1 MTVQTKKTMVAPERD
16 NLLDAALRRITPT
29 GTEHFRPYDRYGK
42 TLPGLTW
49 LPLSQDPATG
59 HDVFLLRFA
68 PGARSLPHEHAG
80 PEEFLVL
87 EGELVDSDGTV
98 LKAGDFVRYDAGSKH
113 HSVSPNGCL
122 LLVILRQPNRPL

>member
-1 MTVQTKKTMVAPERD
+1 MMARTEKSAVDLERG
-16 NLLDAALRRITPT
+16 NLLDPALRRITPT
-29 GTEHFRPYDRYGK
+29 GAEHFRPDERYGRP
-42 TLPGLTW
+42 LPGITR
-49 LPLSQDPATG
+49 LPLS
-59 HDVFLLRFA
+59 HDKASSDDVYLIRFA

-98 LKAGDFVRYDAGSKH
+98 LKAGDFVHYDAGSKH